1 MESKAEESIP
11 TPEEMGQKIRDARE
25 AAGVTQAGLADKIHS
40 TQAQIARYESGEQD
54 MTVIRFLQ
62 IAQALGIDP
71 GELIS
76 ED

>member
-1 MESKAEESIP
+1 MDREASVDIP
-11 TPEEMGQKIRDARE
+11 TPEEFGERIKAARE
-25 AAGVTQAGLADKIHS
+25 AAGFTQAGLAFRIKS

-54 MTVIRFLQ
+54 MSVFRFMQ